1 MKEQELSL
9 DSISL
14 SGALR
19 QIGLNWWV
27 VVCLALAVFL
37 GATGLGTLVYSP
49 EYTATSTL
57 VIRVKNTTTDSTYS
71 SLTQTSQMASVYSE
85 VFQSDALANRIAQSV
100 GEEVEGIITC
110 TPVEETNLLNL
121 EVTSPTPREAFL
133 FIHAALEN
141 YTEVADYV
149 FSNAML
155 EILQEPTVPEEPSNE
170 SFLIKYRI
178 PLTVLAAVGAAFLI
192 TLTYLMRNTVK
203 VSAKA
208 SSLLDGKVLGV
219 IPFEYKQTQSGK
231 CTRKHKGVP
240 ALLLTSSLVSMNFAE
255 AERRMATRLE
265 AHLQKKKFQVVLVDS
280 VAENEGKSTV
290 SANIAIALA
299 ERGKKVALVDADLRK
314 PAQWRIFDE
323 QNVKRA
329 SFSDAVMGK
338 AQLEDV
344 LVQNPRSNLW
354 ELFQF
359 KAVKNPAAVFNSP
372 NLPALINTLR
382 SQMDYVVI
390 DSAPVAAA
398 ADAELLMRHADTT
411 VLVVRQDVSDV
422 RVIND
427 TVDLVWK
434 STGDFSGFVLN
445 SFRE

>member
-1 MKEQELSL
+1 
-9 DSISL
+9 
-14 SGALR
+14 
-19 QIGLNWWV
+19 
-27 VVCLALAVFL
+27 
-37 GATGLGTLVYSP
+37 
-49 EYTATSTL
+49 
-57 VIRVKNTTTDSTYS
+57 
-71 SLTQTSQMASVYSE
+71 
-85 VFQSDALANRIAQSV
+85 
-100 GEEVEGIITC
+100 
-110 TPVEETNLLNL
+110 
-121 EVTSPTPREAFL
+121 
-133 FIHAALEN
+133 
-141 YTEVADYV
+141 
-149 FSNAML
+149 
-155 EILQEPTVPEEPSNE
+155 
-170 SFLIKYRI
+170 
-178 PLTVLAAVGAAFLI
+178 
-192 TLTYLMRNTVK
+192 MRNTVK

-231 CTRKHKGVP
+231 RTRKHKGVP

-359 KAVKNPAAVFNSP
+359 KAVKNPVAVFNSP

>member
-14 SGALR
+14 SGVLR
-19 QIGLNWWV
+19 QIGQNWWV
-27 VVCLALAVFL
+27 VVCLALAMFL
-37 GATGLGTLVYSP
+37 GTTGLGGLLYSP
-49 EYTATSTL
+49 EYTAAATL
-57 VIRVKNTTTDSTYS
+57 VIRVKNTTTDDTYD
-71 SLTQTSQMASVYSE
+71 SLKQTSQMAAVYSE
-85 VFQSDALANRIAQSV
+85 VFQSDALADRIAQSV
-100 GEEVEGIITC
+100 GEDVEGTITC

-121 EVTSPTPREAFL
+121 EVTAPTPREAFL

-155 EILQEPTVPEEPSNE
+155 EILQEPNVPEEPSNG
-170 SFLIKYRI
+170 SFLVEYRI
-178 PLTVLAAVGAAFLI
+178 PLTVLAAAGAAFLI
-192 TLTYLMRNTVK
+192 ALAYLMRNTVK
-203 VSAKA
+203 VADKA

-231 CTRKHKGVP
+231 RTRKRKGVP

-314 PAQWRIFDE
+314 PAQWRVFDE
-323 QNVKRA
+323 QDVKRD

-338 AQLEDV
+338 ARLEDI
-344 LVQNPRSNLW
+344 LVRNPRSNLW

-359 KAVKNPAAVFNSP
+359 KAVKNPVAVFNSP
-372 NLPALINTLR
+372 RFPELIRSLR
-382 SQMDYVVI
+382 TQMDYIII
-390 DSAPVAAA
+390 DCAPVSAA
-398 ADAELLMRHADTT
+398 ADAELVMRHADTT

-427 TVDLVWK
+427 TVDLIWK
-434 STGDFSGFVLN
+434 SSGDFSGFVLN
-445 SFRE
+445 SFRK